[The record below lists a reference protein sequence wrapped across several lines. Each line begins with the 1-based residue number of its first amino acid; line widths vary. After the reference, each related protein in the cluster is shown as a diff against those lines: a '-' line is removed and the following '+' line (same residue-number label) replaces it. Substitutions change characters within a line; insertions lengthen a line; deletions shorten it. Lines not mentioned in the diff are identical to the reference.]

1 MLRFFRNIRQ
11 KLAAENNVV
20 KYLRYAI
27 GEILLVVIGILIALQ
42 INNWNDLQKQQKL
55 EKEYY
60 CRLLEDTNQ
69 DKEQINNLIGLAK
82 NRLKASNQAV
92 RLLLKNKV
100 KKVEIGNQIHL
111 STKAI
116 YFDFKPNNSAFED
129 LKSGANLNIIS
140 DKSIIK
146 SLNHYFNKV
155 EELKSIIKVN
165 GEHAVNILFSHE
177 DNFVNGLNQSSM
189 TSSRFLTGMEQDV
202 YDAMPK
208 NYDELLSDKIKTR
221 LLNEALEYL
230 SVNTRQLELYNYMMD
245 EIDIL
250 EDLLE
255 SKCAISNNSY

>member
-1 MLRFFRNIRQ
+1 MLRFFRNIRK
-11 KLAAENNVV
+11 KLATENKVMA
-20 KYLRYAI
+20 YLRYAI

-42 INNWNDLQKQQKL
+42 INNWNENQKERKL
-55 EKEYY
+55 ENEYY
-60 CRLLEDTNQ
+60 CRLLEDAIQ
-69 DKEQINNLIGLAK
+69 DKEQVNDLIGLAK
-82 NRLKASNQAV
+82 DRLKASNQAV

-116 YFDFKPNNSAFED
+116 YSDFKPNNSAFED

-146 SLNHYFNKV
+146 ALNHYFNKV

-165 GEHAVNILFSHE
+165 GEYAVNILFSHK

-189 TSSRFLTGMEQDV
+189 ISGRFLTGMEQDV
-202 YDAMPK
+202 YEAIPK
-208 NYDELLSDKIKTR
+208 KYDEVLSDQIKTR
-221 LLNEALEYL
+221 LLNEALEYV

-245 EIDIL
+245 EIDVL
-250 EDLLE
+250 EALLE
-255 SKCAISNNSY
+255 SKCAINNDN